1 MAKQCLTSLIFSCD
15 ETSGSVDEM
24 RAGNIIFFDF
34 SKVLHGI
41 FTAKFMKDGLD
52 SL

>member
-1 MAKQCLTSLIFSCD
+1 MAKLCFTSLIFFCD
-15 ETSGSVDEM
+15 ETSGSVDEV
-24 RAGNIIFFDF
+24 RAGHKIFFDF

-41 FTAKFMKDGLD
+41 FTAKFMRDGLD